1 MSNRS
6 NKSYQKGFLPYA
18 LAAFLIGLIG
28 GLSTVLGP
36 AFFQPAYL
44 RPILWTLISLVGLF
58 LVEKKASHPILSASF
73 IKRKEFVLPVII
85 LFLT

>member
-28 GLSTVLGP
+28 GLSTILGP
-36 AFFQPAYL
+36 AFFSL
-44 RPILWTLISLVGLF
+44 LICV
-58 LVEKKASHPILSASF
+58 PSF
-73 IKRKEFVLPVII
+73 GH
-85 LFLT
+85 

>member
-6 NKSYQKGFLPYA
+6 NTSYQKGFLPYA

-36 AFFQPAYL
+36 AFFKPASV

-58 LVEKKASHPILSASF
+58 LVEKKLHIQFCLQAL
-73 IKRKEFVLPVII
+73 
-85 LFLT
+85 